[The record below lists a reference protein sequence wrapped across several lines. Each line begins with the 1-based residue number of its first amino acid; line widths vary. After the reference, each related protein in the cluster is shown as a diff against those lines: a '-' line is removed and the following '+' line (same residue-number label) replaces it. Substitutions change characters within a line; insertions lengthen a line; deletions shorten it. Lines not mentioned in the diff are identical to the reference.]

1 MMWLIGL
8 IAGLALGGAYGFEW
22 LAPFAVAGLVVG
34 LIADARL
41 RAMEKAVEKRYGDLE
56 AKLRYLYERQP
67 AATGAVAPT
76 ATPPMVAEPPSPP
89 PSQPPTQSTTPAP
102 FTAATP
108 IAAPAPQAA
117 APSSPAIFSASQA
130 AAQAKREA
138 TTRQTTDEAP
148 NEPSALSRFLFG
160 GNILAKI
167 GVVLLFFG
175 VASALKLA
183 AEYGVLPIE
192 ARLGIASI
200 FGVGLVL
207 LGWLKRH
214 SHAMFGLAMQG
225 GGVGVMYLV
234 AYFALAR
241 YQLIGNELAFA
252 VFAVLGVGG
261 MLLAAIQ
268 DGRSLAVLGLTGA
281 FLAPVLASSPTGSH
295 VTLFSYFA
303 LLNAFIFG
311 VSWFKSWRSLNVA
324 GFLLTFAIGFNWGLK
339 FYQPEHYAT
348 TEPFLILFFV
358 IYSVIPLLFAL
369 RQSEQS
375 TDDYVDGILIFG
387 TPVICGLLQVEL
399 VAPFEY
405 GLAWSCAIAG
415 VYYGV
420 IGLLLRFSRTER
432 KLLTES
438 HFWLSGALLT
448 LAVPYAFG
456 ARATVAV
463 WALEG
468 ASAVWLA
475 ARRERWLPIL
485 AGCALQLFAAVYL
498 LMHWDELS
506 RDVLLANDRFVGGA
520 LITLAA
526 LFSGAAIRRL
536 QAAGTGLLAGALM
549 VWAGLWYLGTGL
561 GEIDRFV
568 AYDHKLAAQLA
579 FLVLSLGLAE
589 WVGRRLAWPVLRSTA
604 MALPLVLVVGAC
616 AAVDMK
622 THPLIDHGGIVWPLA
637 FITHFFVLR
646 WQEEDGLDRWTTL
659 RHLLG
664 WWTLAGLAAWEAS
677 WQVRELAPGVP
688 LVHLAPA
695 LTWGVVPAALVALAL
710 AFERK
715 NWWPAA
721 SQRSAYIG
729 FGSGVIALAL
739 GAWSLFVNVE
749 YSGAAGGWPYLPLLN
764 PLDFAQAFVLITLI
778 GWAQRQ
784 GSLRGLLQAGGY
796 GLIFVWI
803 SAIAARCVHHWL
815 EIPFRWSL
823 LFDSVALQASW
834 SLLWTALAITLM
846 IHATRA
852 GGRTQW
858 FSGFALLGV
867 VGLKLLLV
875 DTAHVNT
882 LGRTVSLLGVALLVI
897 AASYFAPT
905 PPREKATTAQ

>member
-1 MMWLIGL
+1 MMGLIGL
-8 IAGLALGGAYGFEW
+8 MAGLAIGGAYGFTW
-22 LAPFAVAGLVVG
+22 AVPFALAGLLVGLLVG

-41 RAMEKAVEKRYGDLE
+41 SRIEKAAEKRHSDLD
-56 AKLRYLYERQP
+56 AKMRYLYERLREP
-67 AATGAVAPT
+67 TGAASEPVIQTIESVTPTASPQTIAQAPT
-76 ATPPMVAEPPSPP
+76 HA
-89 PSQPPTQSTTPAP
+89 QPPAPPTTPAP
-102 FTAATP
+102 QV
-108 IAAPAPQAA
+108 IS
-117 APSSPAIFSASQA
+117 PSLSPTMLAR
-130 AAQAKREA
+130 REPPPSI
-138 TTRQTTDEAP
+138 RQDEASS
-148 NEPSALSRFLFG
+148 EPSALSHFLFG

-192 ARLGIASI
+192 ARLGIAAV
-200 FGVGLVL
+200 FGVGLSV
-207 LGWLKRH
+207 LGWLKRK
-214 SHAMFGLAMQG
+214 SHVMFGLAMQG
-225 GGVGVMYLV
+225 GGVGLLYLV

-241 YQLIGNELAFA
+241 YQLIDNELAFGI
-252 VFAVLGVGG
+252 FALLGVIGV
-261 MLLAAIQ
+261 LLAAIQ

-303 LLNAFIFG
+303 LLNGFIFA

-358 IYSVIPLLFAL
+358 LYSVIPLLFAL
-369 RQSEQS
+369 RQTAQVG
-375 TDDYVDGILIFG
+375 DDYVDGILIFG
-387 TPVICGLLQVEL
+387 TPVVCGLLQVEL

-405 GLAWSCAIAG
+405 GLAWTCAIAG
-415 VYYGV
+415 IYYG
-420 IGLLLRFSRTER
+420 IIALLLRMNRVER
-432 KLLTES
+432 ALLTES

-468 ASAVWLA
+468 AGAVWLA

-485 AGCALQLFAAVYL
+485 AGCALQLFAAAYL
-498 LMHWDELS
+498 LAHWDELS

-520 LITLAA
+520 LIALAA
-526 LFSGAAIRRL
+526 LFSGAALRRL
-536 QAAGTGLLAGALM
+536 QAAGTGLLTGTLM
-549 VWAGLWYLGTGL
+549 TWAGLWYLATGM

-589 WVGRRLAWPVLRSTA
+589 WAGRRLAWQALRATA
-604 MALPLVLVVGAC
+604 MLLPLVLVGGAC
-616 AAVDMK
+616 AAADTQ
-622 THPLIDHGGIVWPLA
+622 THPLANYGGIVWPLA
-637 FITHFFVLR
+637 FVVHFAVLR
-646 WQEEDGLDRWTTL
+646 WQEEDGLDRWATL

-664 WWTLAGLAAWEAS
+664 WWTLAGLGAWEAS
-677 WQVRELAPGVP
+677 WQVRELALGVP
-688 LVHLAPA
+688 LVYLAPTLA
-695 LTWGVVPAALVALAL
+695 WGVVPAALVALAL

-715 NWWPAA
+715 NWWPAT
-721 SQRSAYIG
+721 SQARAYIG

-749 YSGAAGGWPYLPLLN
+749 YSGAAGSWPYLPLLN

-784 GSLRGLLQAGGY
+784 GSLRGLLQGGGY

-858 FSGFALLGV
+858 FSGFALLGM

-905 PPREKATTAQ
+905 PPRERPSTTE